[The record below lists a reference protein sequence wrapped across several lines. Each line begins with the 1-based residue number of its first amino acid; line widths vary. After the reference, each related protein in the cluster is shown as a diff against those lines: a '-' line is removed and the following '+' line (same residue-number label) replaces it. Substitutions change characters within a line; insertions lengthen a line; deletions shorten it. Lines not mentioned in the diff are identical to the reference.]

1 MKFNNLIKALP
12 FFSTLV
18 LVVFLSITN
27 QKEYSKLRLLIWSTP
42 TLSLGTYLAIST
54 GSGFLLTYIIN
65 TNLAKLNKSQLN
77 QKLKFKDHA
86 NNYDS
91 NEYERTNTNQEYD
104 NILIERDIKE
114 PSPTVNAIFRVVGRT
129 EKTHTN
135 NSTRLQNDD
144 SNDYE
149 NDFLQQTSQTTNSN
163 KVNSTYSDW
172 SDESYSNW

>member
-1 MKFNNLIKALP
+1 MKFNNVIKALP

-27 QKEYSKLRLLIWSTP
+27 QKEYSKLRLLIWNTP

-54 GSGFLLTYIIN
+54 GSGFLVSYIIN
-65 TNLAKLNKSQLN
+65 TNIAKLNKSQLN
-77 QKLKFKDHA
+77 QKLQFKDQV

-91 NEYERTNTNQEYD
+91 IEYEKTTTNQKYD

-114 PSPTVNAIFRVVGRT
+114 PSPTVNAIFRVIGRT
-129 EKTHTN
+129 EKN
-135 NSTRLQNDD
+135 YPDNSSRLQNDD
-144 SNDYE
+144 SADYE
-149 NDFLQQTSQTTNSN
+149 NDYLQQTSKSINSDQ
-163 KVNSTYSDW
+163 VNSTYSDW